1 MQIIA
6 IVVSLAITAVAVGL
20 AVQAIRSMLAVI
32 RTGGP
37 DTTRSDQSGRRLA
50 TMFKETL
57 GHTRMLQW
65 TWIGIMHWF
74 VFAGFIFLS
83 SLVFGAYLLIFD
95 AHQAFPVIGT
105 WIVYEWPVELLSWL
119 TLIGIVYLI
128 AVRQKNHPRTLGRRS
143 RFFGSNFWQAYF
155 VEAVIL
161 SVVLL
166 GILLRTI
173 EYALLNNASY
183 VADHPEAAEHNG
195 LLHFPTT
202 AWLGELWSGLSLGTL
217 ENLVYFLA
225 MVKILVSMTWLIVI
239 ARNITMGV
247 AWHRFTA
254 WFNIFYKRESDGS
267 TALGAMKPL
276 TSAGVP
282 VTLDDIEELDE
293 DSTLGVGKVE
303 DFSWKNMLD
312 FTTCTEC
319 GRCQSQCPAWNTEKP
334 LSPKLLIT
342 AMRDHAY
349 AKAPY
354 VQAGGEGSE
363 AATALLE
370 KDEVLAREA
379 ARPLVG
385 DTGDEWFYMPED
397 GTAVIDSDV
406 LWNCTSCGACVQ
418 QCPVDIEHVDH
429 IMDMRRYQVLVEA
442 NFPAELNQLFKG
454 LENKGNPWNMSST
467 ARMDWA
473 KGLDF
478 DVPVVGEDLESLESV
493 DWLFWVGCAGAYE
506 DRAKKTTRAVAELLD
521 MAGISFGVL
530 GNGETCTGDPARRA
544 GNEFVFQGL
553 AMQNVETFKEYKV
566 KKVVST
572 CAHCFNTLKNEY
584 KDFGIEL
591 EVVHHTQLLN
601 RLVREG
607 KLTPIKDGAGAAKRS
622 ITYHDPCYLG
632 RHNQVYSP
640 PRELL
645 QILPGAEFTEM
656 ERNSE
661 KSFCC
666 GAGGARMW
674 MEENIG
680 ERINVNRTKEA
691 VGTGADQIAVG
702 CPFCRVMLSDGL
714 TSEQAKG
721 NAREEVEIL
730 DVAQMLLASV
740 KGEPATKAG
749 PGTTSAPAAAAAAG
763 AASAG
768 AAARVAPPRPT
779 PTWPP
784 RPSPRPVTSPSP
796 RTRSPRPPTSAPP
809 PRRPAARR
817 SSTSTTRARTLH
829 RQKSVADTP
838 SDATRASGTPKKEE
852 SGSLFDLGGDEPP
865 RSRPSP
871 RRAAPAEPAKP
882 ASKPQPTGLGRSLF
896 DLEATSR
903 PKPRRRRPTPPSHA
917 CSCGAAEKPAAK
929 PQADLGSGGSLFDLT
944 ADEPAPAKPA
954 PRPSR
959 AGAGAP
965 PRPRLR
971 PSRARPRRRRRR
983 PHPPPPWARPAR
995 SSTSPPSPRRAVS
1008 QPPPRPP
1015 RRWLTAPPTE
1025 TDTAATPAGGE
1036 AATPTPTQKVAD
1048 APAPASSGAT
1058 STPATSIPEGGS
1070 LFDLEAPAP
1079 TAAPT
1084 AAPATQAAE
1093 EPQAATPEATP
1104 DGIPEDVPGGH
1115 RRGARP
1121 VTRPT
1126 EDSTP
1131 TEELDAGPTEAAAR
1145 RPRSRT
1151 SRPRRPLLQPRPP
1164 VGPAPR
1170 PPRSPR
1176 AVRCSTSRR
1185 PPRWQP
1191 RLPAAPAARQRP
1203 PPRSRSRDARGHPEE
1218 PPAPS
1223 DEQAAPATGATDA
1236 PRRRRARLAGGA
1248 ALSQAAT
1255 VRRGRGRAWP
1265 TGRRVRRGARG
1276 RVLRHRIVRR
1286 RGGSRSRGVGRPGP
1300 RRGRAPRPRGDQQ
1313 APQRHVERG
1322 HPHPQDRR
1330 GHPRD
1335 GLALRPLRP
1344 RTSPR
1349 TNGRGR
1355 PDSGGRVRRLVR
1367 RPQALRRHAD
1377 TTPAGPPSARSE
1389 PRATPRVVS
1398 ARLRA
1403 RPLDR
1408 STRPASDLA
1417 RRGARPRAGR
1427 VSTPLE
1433 HLTTMTSSALVM
1445 TSE

>member
-20 AVQAIRSMLAVI
+20 AVQAVRSMLAVI
-32 RTGGP
+32 RTGQP
-37 DTTRSDQSGRRLA
+37 DGTRSDQPGRRLA
-50 TMFKETL
+50 TMLKETV

-65 TWIGIMHWF
+65 TWIGVMHWF

-128 AVRQKNHPRTLGRRS
+128 AVRQKNHPRSLGRRS
-143 RFFGSNFWQAYF
+143 RFFGSTFWQAYF

-166 GILLRTI
+166 GIVLRTI

-217 ENLVYFLA
+217 ENLVYLLA
-225 MVKILVSMTWLIVI
+225 MVKIVVSMTWLIVI
-239 ARNITMGV
+239 ARNISMGV

-254 WFNIFYKRESDGS
+254 WFNIFYKREVDGS

-282 VTLDDIEELDE
+282 VTLDDIEDLDE

-303 DFSWKNMLD
+303 DFSWKGMLD

-334 LSPKLLIT
+334 LSPKLLVLGL
-342 AMRDHAY
+342 RDHAY

-354 VQAGGEGSE
+354 VQAGGEDS
-363 AATALLE
+363 ATATALLE

-397 GTAVIDSDV
+397 GSAVIDSDV

-454 LENKGNPWNMSST
+454 LENKGNPWNMSSS

-478 DVPVVGEDLESLESV
+478 EVPVVGEDLESLESV

-553 AMQNVETFKEYKV
+553 AAQNVETFKEFKV

-680 ERINVNRTKEA
+680 ERINLNRTKEA

-714 TSEQAKG
+714 TAEQAKG

-749 PGTTSAPAAAAAAG
+749 PGTSSSGSGGTTPAPAAAGAG
-763 AASAG
+763 G
-768 AAARVAPPRPT
+768 A
-779 PTWPP
+779 
-784 RPSPRPVTSPSP
+784 VTSGDTDVATKAEPEAGDV
-796 RTRSPRPPTSAPP
+796 TATEETVTETADVG
-809 PRRPAARR
+809 PAAKASGG
-817 SSTSTTRARTLH
+817 SSLFDVEEPTADSPE
-829 RQKSVADTP
+829 KSVAETPADATHAPAAPTQGAGSLFDLDAPAADSTP
-838 SDATRASGTPKKEE
+838 SAPSASTGSATTAASTG
-852 SGSLFDLGGDEPP
+852 SGSLFDLD
-865 RSRPSP
+865 
-871 RRAAPAEPAKP
+871 APADSAPAK
-882 ASKPQPTGLGRSLF
+882 AESGQADQP
-896 DLEATSR
+896 
-903 PKPRRRRPTPPSHA
+903 
-917 CSCGAAEKPAAK
+917 AAEKPAPAQ
-929 PQADLGSGGSLFDLT
+929 PSADLGSGGSLFDLT
-944 ADEPAPAKPA
+944 PEEPAAPAKAEPTPAPEPATEAPASGSATPSAPAPDLGSGSLFDIAAEPAPSGEPA
-954 PRPSR
+954 
-959 AGAGAP
+959 
-965 PRPRLR
+965 
-971 PSRARPRRRRRR
+971 
-983 PHPPPPWARPAR
+983 
-995 SSTSPPSPRRAVS
+995 TSAPSP
-1008 QPPPRPP
+1008 
-1015 RRWLTAPPTE
+1015 T
-1025 TDTAATPAGGE
+1025 
-1036 AATPTPTQKVAD
+1036 VAD
-1048 APAPASSGAT
+1048 APTADTDTADTPASGEPATSTPTTTVADTPASGQT

-1070 LFDLEAPAP
+1070 LFDIEAP
-1079 TAAPT
+1079 TPT
-1084 AAPATQAAE
+1084 AAPAA
-1093 EPQAATPEATP
+1093 PATPEA
-1104 DGIPEDVPGGH
+1104 
-1115 RRGARP
+1115 
-1121 VTRPT
+1121 
-1126 EDSTP
+1126 
-1131 TEELDAGPTEAAAR
+1131 
-1145 RPRSRT
+1145 
-1151 SRPRRPLLQPRPP
+1151 
-1164 VGPAPR
+1164 
-1170 PPRSPR
+1170 
-1176 AVRCSTSRR
+1176 
-1185 PPRWQP
+1185 
-1191 RLPAAPAARQRP
+1191 PAA
-1203 PPRSRSRDARGHPEE
+1203 
-1218 PPAPS
+1218 S
-1223 DEQAAPATGATDA
+1223 DEAAAPATESSDVREQAEG
-1236 PRRRRARLAGGA
+1236 LAGGA

-1255 VRRGRGRAWP
+1255 FAAADESETPEVETDGAAPEATAPETEAP
-1265 TGRRVRRGARG
+1265 TEAPTAAGTSDERIASTTEASDAPEASEESAEQQEQSKASSTGAT
-1276 RVLRHRIVRR
+1276 HT
-1286 RGGSRSRGVGRPGP
+1286 
-1300 RRGRAPRPRGDQQ
+1300 
-1313 APQRHVERG
+1313 
-1322 HPHPQDRR
+1322 
-1330 GHPRD
+1330 
-1335 GLALRPLRP
+1335 P
-1344 RTSPR
+1344 RT
-1349 TNGRGR
+1349 
-1355 PDSGGRVRRLVR
+1355 DVDIDESGSLF
-1367 RPQALRRHAD
+1367 
-1377 TTPAGPPSARSE
+1377 
-1389 PRATPRVVS
+1389 
-1398 ARLRA
+1398 
-1403 RPLDR
+1403 
-1408 STRPASDLA
+1408 DL
-1417 RRGARPRAGR
+1417 
-1427 VSTPLE
+1427 
-1433 HLTTMTSSALVM
+1433 
-1445 TSE
+1445 